1 MNYSYMLAS
10 APALLPPPYF
20 CAGMQRIREVLE
32 EHEREVLNEDKDQSD
47 SEGRADSA
55 DEVIFVSHHQ
65 EPTSTDGSNLGDLI
79 GLLQQQM
86 RSSDWLQ
93 KNTVEQFAQERPEVY
108 DVFRKLV
115 GKQ

>member
-1 MNYSYMLAS
+1 
-10 APALLPPPYF
+10 
-20 CAGMQRIREVLE
+20 MQRVREVLE
-32 EHEREVLNEDKDQSD
+32 EHEHEVLNEDRALSD
-47 SEGRADSA
+47 SEGKVDSA
-55 DEVIFVSHHQ
+55 DEVIFVSQHQ
-65 EPTSTDGSNLGDLI
+65 EPASAGGSNLGDLI

-108 DVFRKLV
+108 DVFSKLV